1 VAAENEADRDDMIGC
16 KTIFKPTPKRVTK
29 AAEKG
34 AYRSFFHAAASIR
47 KDARESIVRS
57 NKPGPPGGPVRTKRG
72 RGGGLA
78 KRSILFKATRDDAV
92 IGFTASRIDQ
102 AMQLHEHG
110 GKRGKTTFP
119 RRPTM
124 APALERNL
132 RRFHYE
138 WRGAIE

>member
-1 VAAENEADRDDMIGC
+1 MINA
-16 KTIFKPTPKRVTK
+16 KATFKLAPRRVTN

-34 AYRSFFHAAASIR
+34 AYKSFFHAAASIR
-47 KDARESIVRS
+47 KDARASIVRS
-57 NKPGPPGGPVRTKRG
+57 NKPGPPGGPVRSKRG

-78 KRSILFKATRDDAV
+78 KRSILYKATREDAV
-92 IGFTASRIDQ
+92 IGFAASKIDQ

-110 GKRGKTTFP
+110 GKRGRTTFP

-132 RRFHYE
+132 RRFHRE
-138 WRGAIE
+138 WRSSIG